1 MYKVIVHFDGDSFF
15 ASVEQVLNYKL
26 KGKPLVTGAE
36 RGAITSASI
45 EAKKMGVGRGISL
58 RDARKLCP
66 KLLVVPSNYMAY
78 SIFARRMYKIVREFT
93 SDVEEYSIDECF
105 ADITGLDKKYKKS
118 YEEIA
123 LMIKGKLE
131 KNLGVTFGVGLGPNK
146 VLAKAASKHRKP
158 AGFTSIF
165 KEDLEVFLK
174 NIPVGKLWGI
184 GVKTAIY
191 LNKRGV
197 VTALD
202 FREKTEGWL
211 ADNDL
216 AKPYKEMWMELHG
229 QFVKSLTIEHEVAKS
244 IIQSRTFRPASSDA
258 KVVMMQ
264 LSKNIQGACSHARRL
279 KLRAGRARFYLKTQ
293 EFSYRG
299 FEIEMSVATATPMEI
314 LKLVRENF
322 HKVYRSGVLYRA
334 TGVCLYSL
342 IPEGKASVDLFGE
355 SVKADRN
362 VKIFEAVD
370 RMSRKFGKD
379 TVFLGSGMQVMGGAR
394 REGLLVGEKVLELPV
409 VG

>member
-1 MYKVIVHFDGDSFF
+1 MHNRAIVHFDGDSFF

-78 SIFARRMYKIVREFT
+78 SIFARRMYNIVREFT
-93 SDVEEYSIDECF
+93 PYVEEYSIDECF
-105 ADITGLDKKYKKS
+105 ADITGLDKKYKKT

-123 LMIKGKLE
+123 QMIKLKLE
-131 KNLGVTFGVGLGPNK
+131 KSLGVTYGVGLGPNK
-146 VLAKAASKHRKP
+146 VIAKAASKHRKP
-158 AGFTSIF
+158 AGFTAIWKNDL
-165 KEDLEVFLK
+165 KEFLE

-184 GVKTAIY
+184 GMKTAIY

-197 VTALD
+197 MTAFD
-202 FREKTEGWL
+202 FAEKTEGWL
-211 ADNDL
+211 TDNDL
-216 AKPYKEMWMELHG
+216 AKPYKEMWMELQG
-229 QFVKSLTIEHEVAKS
+229 YFVKTLSIEHEIAKS
-244 IIQSRTFRPASSDA
+244 IIQSRTFRPASSDP
-258 KVVMMQ
+258 KVLMMQ
-264 LSKNIQGACSHARRL
+264 LSKNIQGACAHARRS
-279 KLRAGRARFYLKTQ
+279 KLRAGRVRFYLKTQ

-299 FEIEMSVATATPMEI
+299 FEIEMSVPTATPIEI
-314 LKLVRENF
+314 VKLVRENF
-322 HKVYRSGVLYRA
+322 NKVYRSGFLYRA

-342 IPEGKASVDLFGE
+342 IPEGKVATDLFGE
-355 SVKADRN
+355 SVKSEKN
-362 VKIFEAVD
+362 VAIFEAVD
-370 RMSRKFGKD
+370 RISRKYGKD
-379 TVFLGSGMQVMGGAR
+379 TVFLGSGVREEKRRGGQKA
-394 REGLLVGEKVLELPV
+394 LELPV

>member
-1 MYKVIVHFDGDSFF
+1 MHRAIVHFDGDSFF

-66 KLLVVPSNYMAY
+66 KLLVVPSNYLAY
-78 SIFARRMYKIVREFT
+78 SIFARRMYNIVREFT
-93 SDVEEYSIDECF
+93 PFVEEYSIDECF
-105 ADITGLDKKYKKS
+105 ADITGLDKKYKKT
-118 YEEIA
+118 YEEVV
-123 LMIKGKLE
+123 LMIKEKLE
-131 KNLGVTFGVGLGPNK
+131 KSLGVTFGVGLGPNK

-158 AGFTSIF
+158 AGFTSTF
-165 KEDLEVFLK
+165 KENLEEFLK

-184 GVKTAIY
+184 GMKTAIY

-197 VTALD
+197 STALD
-202 FREKTEGWL
+202 FAQKNEGWL
-211 ADNDL
+211 EAHEL
-216 AKPYKEMWMELHG
+216 AKPYKEMWMELQGH
-229 QFVKSLTIEHEVAKS
+229 FVKDLSVQHQIAKS

-258 KVVMMQ
+258 KVLMMQ
-264 LSKNIQGACSHARRL
+264 LSKNIQGACDHARRS

-293 EFSYRG
+293 EFSYKG
-299 FEIEMSVATATPMEI
+299 FEIEMSVPTATPMEI

-322 HKVYRSGVLYRA
+322 DKVYRSGVLYRA

-342 IPEGKASVDLFGE
+342 VTEGKVAVDLFGE
-355 SVKADRN
+355 SVKAQKN
-362 VKIFEAVD
+362 VEIFQAVD
-370 RMSRKFGKD
+370 RMSKKYGQG
-379 TVFLGSGMQVMGGAR
+379 TIFLGSGMKVT
-394 REGLLVGEKVLELPV
+394 ESGEKVLDLPV
-409 VG
+409 VK